1 MHNFENWNINPKPA
15 FFYNSYVLFY
25 NENKRITVTM
35 AINIIDFEIDLI
47 AIKYPGIE
55 KYKMAKLLLEA
66 CKMFYQNQTPPKISK
81 KNLKI
86 AVDAILEIKND
97 YSFTEEEKRYNAF
110 MAFIIKFVI
119 DISYYDRKTAC
130 RWF

>member
-1 MHNFENWNINPKPA
+1 
-15 FFYNSYVLFY
+15 
-25 NENKRITVTM
+25 M

-55 KYKMAKLLLEA
+55 KYKKAKLLLEA

-97 YSFTEEEKRYNAF
+97 YSLTEEEKRYNAF

-119 DISYYDRKTAC
+119 DINYYDHKTAC

>member
-1 MHNFENWNINPKPA
+1 
-15 FFYNSYVLFY
+15 
-25 NENKRITVTM
+25 M

-55 KYKMAKLLLEA
+55 KYKKAKLLLEA

-86 AVDAILEIKND
+86 AVDAILHADGFKAMGEWRND
-97 YSFTEEEKRYNAF
+97 IY
-110 MAFIIKFVI
+110 
-119 DISYYDRKTAC
+119 
-130 RWF
+130 